1 MKRGNQ
7 AGRETLMEG
16 QGERGRVRDLGGV
29 SNVCMDE
36 KRDEWRNTP
45 GVKDRDRVR
54 ERMKMT
60 GT

>member
-45 GVKDRDRVR
+45 GVN
-54 ERMKMT
+54 
-60 GT
+60 